1 MLDRNPGEVV
11 TIKGT
16 YFPMGSMQLRSALV
30 TTDCPTG
37 QHAHH
42 DVYSAQC
49 PCRAMLDLLAN
60 KWSALAIGALDDG
73 PQRFGA
79 LQRLLQGVSP
89 KVLTQTLR
97 RLEDAGLVDRTVY
110 PAVPLHVEYALT
122 ALGRSAA
129 VPLRLLRTWVE
140 EHIDSVTSVPG
151 HQGTEPSVAK

>member
-1 MLDRNPGEVV
+1 M
-11 TIKGT
+11 
-16 YFPMGSMQLRSALV
+16 
-30 TTDCPTG
+30 TTECPTG
-37 QHAHH
+37 QHVHH
-42 DVYSAQC
+42 DVYAAQC

-60 KWSALAIGALDDG
+60 KWSALAIGALEEG

-122 ALGRSAA
+122 ALGHSAA
-129 VPLRLLRTWVE
+129 VPLSLLRSWVE
-140 EHIDSVTSVPG
+140 ENIDRVDRVPG
-151 HQGTEPSVAK
+151 HRQEGLPVTL